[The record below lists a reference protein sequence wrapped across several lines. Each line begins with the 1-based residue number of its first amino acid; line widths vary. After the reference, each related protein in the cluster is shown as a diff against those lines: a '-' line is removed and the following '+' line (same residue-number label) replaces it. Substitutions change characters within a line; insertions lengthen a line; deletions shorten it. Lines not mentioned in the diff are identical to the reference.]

1 MKNGISIHSSD
12 LHFFMNED
20 DYFFTSLLFIC
31 LSSSLL
37 ISSGCSSVT
46 FFNFKEIRTFPQ
58 IYGISFG
65 LGYNHFGHKEV

>member
-1 MKNGISIHSSD
+1 

-20 DYFFTSLLFIC
+20 EHPFISLLFIC
-31 LSSSLL
+31 LSSSLF
-37 ISSGCSSVT
+37 ISSGCSTVLS
-46 FFNFKEIRTFPQ
+46 FSISRKLGLLPQ